1 MKKIKEQTK
10 NSERVNQKKNIGETI
25 GDAIYLI
32 IIIPL
37 LIITLSVIYQSITK
51 PDEVPDIFGYKLF
64 MILQENMDETL
75 KYGDLTFTRNIS
87 TNELKIGDIVAF
99 RNSSN
104 TVELHKIEGIQET
117 TEHSKK
123 FIMKLQEGIIDNENS
138 VDEDKIEGILVTRIP
153 KIGLWLMIFQRPIVL
168 LSVIGVIL
176 VIGLIAYV
184 IAWKL
189 DKKDME
195 KETFVRAEKI
205 SKEDK
210 TKKVKALK

>member
-104 TVELHKIEGIQET
+104 TVELHRIEEIQET

-153 KIGLWLMIFQRPIVL
+153 KIGLWLMIFQRPIVV

-176 VIGLIAYV
+176 VIGLIAYI
-184 IAWKL
+184 IAAKL

-195 KETFVRAEKI
+195 KETFDKVEKI